1 MPRRLQK
8 LSALIFACLIMPL
21 AVQAQPREAGASNG
35 QTGRPAAPPDYFSLG
50 IAAGMGRP
58 EFVDSNIVVNPFP
71 FIGFR
76 QGRFYSNQAGIG
88 YEMYKNK
95 GFRISALAE
104 AGVQELN
111 RNMVDSLDDMEGLD
125 LPVYAGLSVDVPIS
139 RFVLTGT
146 VQREVGL
153 ASDGWRAIGS
163 ISRPFMVNRKLFLTP
178 SVSLQWSDDNVTNYI
193 YGVSAEEA
201 FANRPVYEA
210 DDSFKATGS
219 LTGIYRLSDK
229 FTLVGSTGLTWHN
242 DEIVD
247 SPIVDQ
253 RVIFSTFLAIGYNF

>member
-1 MPRRLQK
+1 MPLNLQK
-8 LSALIFACLIMPL
+8 ISVIIVACLIMPL
-21 AVQAQPREAGASNG
+21 AAQAQPREAGSADG
-35 QTGRPAAPPDYFSLG
+35 QGGRPAGPPDYFSLG

-76 QGRFYSNQAGIG
+76 QGRFFSNQAGIG
-88 YEMYKNK
+88 YEIYKNK

-111 RNMVDSLDDMEGLD
+111 RNMVDALDDMEGLD
-125 LPVYAGLSVDVPIS
+125 LPVYAGLSVDIPVS

-163 ISRPFMVNRKLFLTP
+163 LSRPFMVNRKLILTP
-178 SVSLQWSDDNVTNYI
+178 SVSVQWSDDNITNYI
-193 YGVSAEEA
+193 YGVSSAEA
-201 FANRPVYEA
+201 LTNRSPYQA

-219 LTGIYRLSDK
+219 LTGVYRLSEK
-229 FTLVGSTGLTWHN
+229 FTLVGSTGLTWHD

-253 RVIFSTFLAIGYNF
+253 RMIFSTFLAIGYNF